1 MLGCFRA
8 ALQYILKISHPQ
20 KFYFAHKICIDLVPT
35 LMPFLVVLLL
45 TPSPVIEGGSLSWL
59 HQNQLM
65 IKIRLNT
72 QGFCYSQ
79 SENLVFFKVYSNLL
93 EPTDSSLFCLEVYIV
108 CIWGSFLLIFN
119 NFQD

>member
-45 TPSPVIEGGSLSWL
+45 TLSAVVEQISMSWL
-59 HQNQLM
+59 HQKQL
-65 IKIRLNT
+65 R
-72 QGFCYSQ
+72 
-79 SENLVFFKVYSNLL
+79 
-93 EPTDSSLFCLEVYIV
+93 
-108 CIWGSFLLIFN
+108 
-119 NFQD
+119 